1 MEENKKINYLM
12 VTSVKN
18 ERQTICKS
26 EFPASVGDLVNARD
40 NTADVIC
47 RVDAFVTAE
56 ENSDVAAIFNA
67 FRSVDLMKV
76 TKVWRLTNTQ

>member
-18 ERQTICKS
+18 ERQTICKT
-26 EFPASVGDLVNARD
+26 EFPVSVGDLVNVRD
-40 NTADVIC
+40 ETADSIC

-56 ENSDVAAIFNA
+56 ENSDVAAILNA

>member
-12 VTSVKN
+12 VPSVKN

-26 EFPASVGDLVNARD
+26 EFPASVGDLVNVRD
-40 NTADVIC
+40 ETADAIC
-47 RVDAFVTAE
+47 RVDAVVTAE
-56 ENSDVAAIFNA
+56 ADSDVAAMLNA

>member
-26 EFPASVGDLVNARD
+26 EFPASVGDLVNVRD
-40 NTADVIC
+40 ETADAIC
-47 RVDAFVTAE
+47 MVGAVVTAE
-56 ENSDVAAIFNA
+56 ADGDVAAMLNA